1 MAALADGGAGRR
13 RCRAARPAGACL
25 GGRSR
30 PPDDF
35 PAKLGRAG
43 GAHPANGGADRDMT
57 RSNRPVIGVTV
68 SRRSGWR
75 IFPLIALNVW
85 LAGGCAR
92 RWQAGRRAEIDSVD
106 GVIIGG
112 GDDISPDL
120 YGGRI
125 VTSARLD
132 PDRDALER
140 GVLLGAFVKS
150 KPVLGICRGSQML
163 NIALGGTLHQDAYA
177 TYAASDHIRTVLPRK
192 EVSIEPGTHL
202 ASLAGTD
209 PMRINALHSQS
220 VDQLG
225 VGLRVAARDQGD
237 MIQAVERARPPF
249 VLGVQWHPEHL
260 FYARRQQA
268 LFRGLVRAAADERA
282 MSPTLG

>member
-1 MAALADGGAGRR
+1 
-13 RCRAARPAGACL
+13 
-25 GGRSR
+25 
-30 PPDDF
+30 
-35 PAKLGRAG
+35 
-43 GAHPANGGADRDMT
+43 MT

-75 IFPLIALNVW
+75 IYPLIALNVW

-92 RWQAGRRAEIDSVD
+92 RWQAGRAAEIDRVD

-140 GVLLGAFVKS
+140 GVLLAAFVKS

-192 EVSIEPGTHL
+192 TVHIEPGTRLAHL
-202 ASLAGTD
+202 AGLR
-209 PMRINALHSQS
+209 PMKVNALHTQA
-220 VDQLG
+220 VDSLG
-225 VGLRVAARDQGD
+225 EGLRVAARDQGG
-237 MIQAVERARPPF
+237 MIQSIERVEEPF
-249 VLGVQWHPEHL
+249 ALGVQWHPEHL
-260 FYARRQQA
+260 FYAHRQMGIFRA
-268 LFRGLVRAAADERA
+268 LVAAAKARQAHAAQLARVDAE
-282 MSPTLG
+282 TN